1 MIKTYPHN
9 IFKILAA
16 IILLGV
22 IAAGYIS
29 WQRYNVEAHA
39 TTVEMVY
46 DYNNILESA
55 SVESTSAD
63 ELFSLYKRS
72 GITSLAVYD
81 ETPKKLADHGYI
93 AVYHGSELILHM
105 SNPLIRGNR
114 IYIASTNTSEGI

>member
-81 ETPKKLADHGYI
+81 
-93 AVYHGSELILHM
+93 
-105 SNPLIRGNR
+105 
-114 IYIASTNTSEGI
+114 

>member
-63 ELFSLYKRS
+63 ELFPCIKEVALHHWLYMMKRQKTCGS
-72 GITSLAVYD
+72 WIYCSISWLRA
-81 ETPKKLADHGYI
+81 YI
-93 AVYHGSELILHM
+93 AYV
-105 SNPLIRGNR
+105 
-114 IYIASTNTSEGI
+114 

>member
-81 ETPKKLADHGYI
+81 ETLKKTCGSWIYCSISWLRAYI
-93 AVYHGSELILHM
+93 AYV
-105 SNPLIRGNR
+105 
-114 IYIASTNTSEGI
+114 

>member
-55 SVESTSAD
+55 SVESTAAD

-81 ETPKKLADHGYI
+81 ETPKNLRIMDILQYI
-93 AVYHGSELILHM
+93 MAQSLYRICLIRLFVEIVFILH
-105 SNPLIRGNR
+105 LR
-114 IYIASTNTSEGI
+114 ILLRV

>member
-81 ETPKKLADHGYI
+81 ETPKNLRIMDILQYI
-93 AVYHGSELILHM
+93 MAQSLYCICLIRLFVEIVFILH
-105 SNPLIRGNR
+105 LR
-114 IYIASTNTSEGI
+114 ILLRV

>member
-55 SVESTSAD
+55 CRKYICRRA
-63 ELFSLYKRS
+63 LSLYKEVALHHWLYMMKRRKTCGS
-72 GITSLAVYD
+72 WIYCSISWLRA
-81 ETPKKLADHGYI
+81 YI
-93 AVYHGSELILHM
+93 AYV
-105 SNPLIRGNR
+105 
-114 IYIASTNTSEGI
+114 